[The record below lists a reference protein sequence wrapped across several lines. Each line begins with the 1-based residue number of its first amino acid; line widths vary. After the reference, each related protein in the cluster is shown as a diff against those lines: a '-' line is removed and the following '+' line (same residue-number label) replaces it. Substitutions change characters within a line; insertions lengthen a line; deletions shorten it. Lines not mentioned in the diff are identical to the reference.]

1 MLAVP
6 RGQNFLCSLDLILD
20 ISILHDTVFAHGR
33 MSNQTCF
40 GHMKM
45 FVLQVPPPDFE
56 MDGEALEIPEDP
68 AVPEDPAI
76 PEEVVP
82 TTSEDPEPEAGCFRP
97 RS

>member
-1 MLAVP
+1 MLAAP

-20 ISILHDTVFAHGR
+20 ILIVHDTVFAHGR

-40 GHMKM
+40 GHMEM

-56 MDGEALEIPEDP
+56 MDDGEALEIPEDP

-76 PEEVVP
+76 PE
-82 TTSEDPEPEAGCFRP
+82 DPEPEAGCFRL
-97 RS
+97 